1 MLEHSLNIIGSEWIM
16 IIFIVLILLLGA
28 NRFPEIATKLGKT
41 VGKYNKAK
49 NKIQNEMKDFSK
61 ENLDIS
67 GPVKNEREKLDVIAK
82 TIGVDSK
89 NKTDDQLKRIITN
102 KMGSSQE
109 ETLDKK

>member
-1 MLEHSLNIIGSEWIM
+1 
-16 IIFIVLILLLGA
+16 
-28 NRFPEIATKLGKT
+28 
-41 VGKYNKAK
+41 
-49 NKIQNEMKDFSK
+49 MKDFSK

-89 NKTDDQLKRIITN
+89 NKTDDQLKLIITI